1 MPSPSDAL
9 APSSRHAFIHE
20 GRVIYEWDQTF
31 NEVNIYI
38 TVPPGLSSRDLFCTI
53 SSKHI
58 RIGITG
64 NPPYMDQDFG
74 GMAKASESFWTL
86 EDGTLHVSIEK
97 GQEGE
102 TWQSAL
108 QGHEL
113 DTLTAQEDQ
122 KRLLL
127 ERFQNEHP
135 GFDFSQAVVNGEA
148 PNARTFLKQ

>member
-1 MPSPSDAL
+1 
-9 APSSRHAFIHE
+9 
-20 GRVIYEWDQTF
+20 
-31 NEVNIYI
+31 
-38 TVPPGLSSRDLFCTI
+38 
-53 SSKHI
+53 
-58 RIGITG
+58 
-64 NPPYMDQDFG
+64 MDQDLG